1 MVPAGTSILATQGG
15 FEMVK
20 SKFRVLGELLRRRS
34 VIFILMVFLPFSTAI
49 SMPDGATTVTGFSLE
64 RYLGTW
70 YEIARLDHR
79 FERGLTQVTVNY
91 SMREDGGVKVLN
103 RGYKEKKGK
112 WSDAEGKAYFV
123 EEPDIGR
130 LKVSFF
136 GPFYGAYNII
146 ALEPEN
152 YSYALVIGKNTKYM
166 WILAREPD
174 LEPAVLAGLL
184 NKAQELGFDTD
195 ELIYP
200 QKEKA
205 DN

>member
-1 MVPAGTSILATQGG
+1 MLITNS
-15 FEMVK
+15 
-20 SKFRVLGELLRRRS
+20 RVLGQLLRRS
-34 VIFILMVFLPFSTAI
+34 PVIFMLLVLLPFSTAVA
-49 SMPDGATTVTGFSLE
+49 MPDGASAVTGFSLE

-79 FERGLTQVTVNY
+79 FERGLTQVTATY
-91 SMREDGGVKVLN
+91 SIRDDGGVKVLN
-103 RGYKEKKGK
+103 RGYKQKKGK

-123 EEPDIGR
+123 EEQDIGR

-146 ALEPEN
+146 VLEPEN

-166 WILAREPD
+166 WILARESE
-174 LEPAVLAGLL
+174 LEPAVLESLL
-184 NKAQELGFDTD
+184 SKARKLGFATD

-200 QKEKA
+200 QK
-205 DN
+205 